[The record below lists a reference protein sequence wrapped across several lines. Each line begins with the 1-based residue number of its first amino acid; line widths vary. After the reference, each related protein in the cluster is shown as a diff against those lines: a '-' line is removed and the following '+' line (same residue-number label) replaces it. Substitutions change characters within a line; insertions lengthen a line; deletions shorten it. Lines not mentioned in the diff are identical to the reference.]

1 MPNPKPKPY
10 HCEHCGRDEHLAE
23 FCFRRKREE
32 RFVREMVNKD
42 RYRPSR
48 GVPEPRMVPKGEG
61 VVCTIHP
68 RERREI
74 VPRDETPHREVG
86 RRVGFERGEFA
97 GRSFIRGQYKNGGD
111 RMLSVVRFTAIACP

>member
-1 MPNPKPKPY
+1 
-10 HCEHCGRDEHLAE
+10 
-23 FCFRRKREE
+23 
-32 RFVREMVNKD
+32 VREMVNKD

-74 VPRDETPHREVG
+74 VPRDEPPHREVG

-111 RMLSVVRFTAIACP
+111 WSFRSHRSYWPWSPLRGTCSPPRGACGCST